1 MSKRRKKKKNR
12 GSTTHGHGSSKKNRG
27 AGNRG
32 GRGKAGRG
40 KKAKHEKMT
49 KDGVYELGEEGFN
62 NFTSTEQNGINLRD
76 IDQNIEKLVE
86 AGVAEEKDSGYVF
99 YAEEAGYEKILG
111 TGKLTQEIEIHA
123 ENFSDSAKEKIEE
136 AGAEAVQLEE

>member
-1 MSKRRKKKKNR
+1 MSRRKKKKNR

-32 GRGKAGRG
+32 GRGEAGKG

-49 KDGVYELGEEGFN
+49 KDGIHKLGETGFTN
-62 NFTSTEQNGINLRD
+62 YSSTEQNGINLRD
-76 IDQNIEKLVE
+76 IDQNIEQMVE
-86 AGVAEEKDSGYVF
+86 DGVAEKTDSGYIL

-111 TGKLTQEIEIHA
+111 TGKLTKEIEVHA
-123 ENFSDSAKEKIEE
+123 EKFSDSAKEKIEE
-136 AGAEAVQLEE
+136 AGAEAVKLEE